1 VENSPAEFVVSIPV
15 VLVPQLGD
23 LLTEG
28 GEDIG
33 GHPEFVVI
41 PPFVSRD
48 DDPRLGGGL
57 SPSLV

>member
-1 VENSPAEFVVSIPV
+1 VFVVSIPV

-28 GEDIG
+28 GGDID